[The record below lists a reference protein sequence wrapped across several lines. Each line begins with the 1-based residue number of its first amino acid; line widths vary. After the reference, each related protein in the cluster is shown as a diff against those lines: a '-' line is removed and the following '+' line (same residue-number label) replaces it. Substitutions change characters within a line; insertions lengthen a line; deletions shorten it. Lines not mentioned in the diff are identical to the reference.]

1 LRYTVSTKKLERFGK
16 LCNWR
21 RAEAREATKS
31 GKGKGFERFE
41 KFLEN
46 FEN

>member
-1 LRYTVSTKKLERFGK
+1 VSTKKLERLGK
-16 LCNWR
+16 LCNWCR
-21 RAEAREATKS
+21 VEAREATKS
-31 GKGKGFERFE
+31 GKGKGFQRFE